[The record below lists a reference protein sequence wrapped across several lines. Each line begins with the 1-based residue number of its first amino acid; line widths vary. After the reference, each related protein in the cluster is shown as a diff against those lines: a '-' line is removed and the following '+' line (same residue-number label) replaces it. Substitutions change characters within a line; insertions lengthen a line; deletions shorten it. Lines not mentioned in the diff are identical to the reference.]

1 MGQRIRLHIRVDARV
16 FSHELDTFDSHGFL
30 YLFQFTMTPATQ
42 TVVKRESIRR
52 CYIRNTRKFKLVLE
66 SSDRDNG
73 IGVEQQID
81 VKGGF
86 LKYQI

>member
-1 MGQRIRLHIRVDARV
+1 
-16 FSHELDTFDSHGFL
+16 
-30 YLFQFTMTPATQ
+30 MTPTTQ
-42 TVVKRESIRR
+42 TVVKRESVRR
-52 CYIRNTRKFKLVLE
+52 RYIRNTRKFKLVLE